1 MSSGTLVSLGVRNDF
16 NASTNLSKLPI
27 MLLPGSIM
35 TGSGINRLLPETSD
49 QMVIDR
55 SPAALLTADL
65 KRPLLLPFS
74 VVIPVFDEAENVLP
88 LLKEIK
94 DALTAYDDY
103 EIIFVDDCS
112 ADDTADRLG
121 PELAATQPRTRLIRH
136 SSRCGQSAAIRSGV
150 LAASGSWIV
159 TLDGDGQ
166 NDPADIPHLLDR
178 ISINGGPELVGGLR
192 RERCDVWSKRVATRI
207 ANGLRRKVLKD
218 GCVDTGCGIKA
229 FRRDTFLQ
237 LPFFAAMHRFLP
249 ALFQIHGYR
258 VDYVEVNHRP
268 RRRGLSKYGN
278 LGRAAIGIVDLLG
291 VVWLKRRTRL
301 PSAITEDGVDQAR

>member
-1 MSSGTLVSLGVRNDF
+1 
-16 NASTNLSKLPI
+16 
-27 MLLPGSIM
+27 
-35 TGSGINRLLPETSD
+35 
-49 QMVIDR
+49 MVIDR

-65 KRPLLLPFS
+65 KRPLSLPLS

-88 LLKEIK
+88 LLTEIR
-94 DALTAYDDY
+94 DALTPYDDFY

-112 ADDTADRLG
+112 GDDTADRLG

-150 LAASGSWIV
+150 LAANGNWIV

-192 RERCDVWSKRVATRI
+192 RVRCDVWSKRVATRI

-218 GCVDTGCGIKA
+218 GCVDTGCGIKV
-229 FRRDTFLQ
+229 FRRDAFLQ

-278 LGRAAIGIVDLLG
+278 LGRAAIGVVDLLG
-291 VVWLKRRTRL
+291 VVWLKRRTHL
-301 PSAITEDGVDQAR
+301 PSATTEDGVEQAR